1 MLDDFA
7 PELPVVRVEPKPA
20 ELVGFVS
27 EHISAPEIDVS
38 TTTPRNWREAASPV
52 ALMSAGW
59 ICAAL
64 TIGAVAL
71 PAQSP
76 VAHRAVR
83 VTRSLPVFV
92 ATTPLLSARA
102 SAPAKS
108 RTAAPRNNAALRTQ
122 PAGRAA
128 RRSPVEK
135 RTAIAQMPA
144 PTVRAIPAS
153 PLLNTNT
160 VIVSSPP
167 PAPMLV
173 AATAARSQQD
183 ETAVRAVLDMYRGAY
198 EQLDARAARRVWP
211 TVDERRLARAFSDL
225 QSQTLN
231 FEECRIAVEGARGVA
246 RCRGQAT
253 YVGRVGT
260 RAPQT
265 QDRSWTFQLQKT
277 AERWAINSVR
287 SE

>member
-7 PELPVVRVEPKPA
+7 PEQPAVRIENKPA

-27 EHISAPEIDVS
+27 ENIPAPETDV
-38 TTTPRNWREAASPV
+38 TPTAPQDWREFASPV
-52 ALMSAGW
+52 ALVSAGW

-71 PAQSP
+71 PMQP
-76 VAHRAVR
+76 AHDVHGAVRFSRAV
-83 VTRSLPVFV
+83 PVFV
-92 ATTPLLSARA
+92 AATPVRFAGRHIA
-102 SAPAKS
+102 VA
-108 RTAAPRNNAALRTQ
+108 RTQ
-122 PAGRAA
+122 RVAEAP
-128 RRSPVEK
+128 RRSPAAPPPA
-135 RTAIAQMPA
+135 TAQRPA
-144 PTVRAIPAS
+144 PRLRSIPAS
-153 PLLNTNT
+153 PLLHTNS
-160 VIVSSPP
+160 VIVDSPV
-167 PAPMLV
+167 PAPALLTAGV
-173 AATAARSQQD
+173 ARVEHD

-225 QSQTLN
+225 QSQTLK
-231 FEECRIAVEGARGVA
+231 FEDCRIDVDGTAGVA
-246 RCRGQAT
+246 RCRGRAT
-253 YVGRVGT
+253 YIGRVGT

-265 QDRSWTFQLQKT
+265 QDRSWTFQLHKT